1 MSAGEWEDGN
11 CSTEQLVRN
20 SLGISNSKFKGLG
33 HAVFGELLSKQL
45 GDEDGRSLTVLTTY
59 KYIFLQLLIDL
70 FYHTEIFL
78 FIININS

>member
-1 MSAGEWEDGN
+1 MAGEWEDRN
-11 CSTEQLVRN
+11 CATEQLVRN
-20 SLGISNSKFKGLG
+20 SLGISNSKFKGLER
-33 HAVFGELLSKQL
+33 AVFGELLSKQL

-70 FYHTEIFL
+70 FYHTEVFL